1 MDDYSKFKE
10 IDYLDTKIKVNKKG
24 EVIWNG
30 KIRNQYLNKDGYL
43 VCSIKLHN
51 IGWRSVRVHRLVAL
65 AFIPNPD
72 NLPEVNHKDYNRQ
85 NPNVDNL
92 EWVTRKENVNYSK
105 CNMPDYN
112 GKNNPNYKNHK
123 LSELYSN
130 NKELS
135 KLKQSRPALQN
146 GRCRK
151 IKLYLNDD
159 FIKEFDYIV
168 DCCKYIQKHFS
179 QNSKLESIRSK
190 IDKSI
195 RTNKKYKEMSFIKE

>member
-1 MDDYSKFKE
+1 MCNYKEFKE
-10 IDYLDTKIKVNKKG
+10 IDYFGTIIKVNRLG

-30 KIRNQYLNKDGYL
+30 EIRNLYLNADNYL
-43 VCSIKLHN
+43 VCSIKLPN

-65 AFIPNPD
+65 AFIPNPN

-92 EWVTRKENVNYSK
+92 EWISRKDNVNYSK

-112 GKNNPNYKNHK
+112 GKNNPNYGNRK
-123 LSELYSN
+123 LSEIYAN
-130 NKELS
+130 DKELS
-135 KLKQSRPALQN
+135 KHKQGRPALQN

-151 IKLYLNDD
+151 IKLYLNDKL
-159 FIKEFDYIV
+159 IKEFDYIV
-168 DCCKYIQKHFS
+168 DCCKYIHQYYS
-179 QNSKLESIRSK
+179 PNCKLESIRSQ

-195 RTNKKYKEMSFIKE
+195 RYNKKYKGMTFVKE